1 MQQLSKAGA
10 AFVRTLEGVVLKA
23 YYDNAT
29 PPVLTIGSGATW
41 ASAAFRTWWA
51 ANRKGKKFDKSATI
65 TREESDELLVL
76 MFADEYGAAVAKF
89 LGKDVPQHVFD
100 GSASPVYNLGTG
112 SLSWRWAAAVKAG
125 DYGAAADLIRV
136 TGTTAGGKRLKGL
149 IARRKEEAELIATG
163 DYSIGGKTAVVAD
176 AMADGVLRRGERGDE
191 VKTLQGDLAKL
202 GLYDQVVDGI
212 FGYGTEAA
220 VLSFQRQSAALDDDG
235 VAGSKTLAAI
245 VAALAGM
252 PEPVPKPVSVEVV
265 DPAAAVVIPI
275 ETPTAVP
282 PSSSASAPFTDDQLL
297 TMIEAGAAELLRRRK
312 AA

>member
-41 ASAAFRTWWA
+41 ASAAFRAWWA
-51 ANRKGKKFDKSATI
+51 ANRKGKKFDKSSTI

-100 GSASPVYNLGTG
+100 GSASPVYNLGPG
-112 SLSWRWAAAVKAG
+112 ALSWRWAAAVKAG

-136 TGTTAGGKRLKGL
+136 TGTTAGGKKLKGL
-149 IARRKEEAELIATG
+149 VARRKEEAELISTG
-163 DYSIGGKTAVVAD
+163 DYSIGGKTAVVAN

-191 VKTLQGDLAKL
+191 VETLQGDLAKL

-220 VLSFQRQSAALDDDG
+220 VLAFQRQSAALDDDG
-235 VAGSKTLAAI
+235 IAGGKTLAAI
-245 VAALAGM
+245 VAALTGA
-252 PEPVPKPVSVEVV
+252 PEPAPLSAPVEVAPIEPV
-265 DPAAAVVIPI
+265 TAVVIPVDQPV
-275 ETPTAVP
+275 TVKPQQPGA
-282 PSSSASAPFTDDQLL
+282 FTDDQLL
-297 TMIEAGAAELLRRRK
+297 EVAGASIAEIVRRRK